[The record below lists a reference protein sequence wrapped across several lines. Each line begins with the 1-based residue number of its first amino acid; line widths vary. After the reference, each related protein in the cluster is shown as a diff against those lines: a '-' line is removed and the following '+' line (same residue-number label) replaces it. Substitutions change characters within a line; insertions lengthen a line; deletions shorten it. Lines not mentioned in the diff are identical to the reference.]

1 MHQPLLFGRDV
12 VVRCHVAFQ
21 RGIICQAVMWILLYV
36 KHVTGTNDILY
47 VVAIMYMYYYVHI
60 AAITLCMYTH
70 VAAMSVCIIMYV
82 HTCSCYVCM
91 YCNVCIVCSCFIY
104 VLVSSLHVYP
114 CHRSMP
120 H

>member
-12 VVRCHVAFQ
+12 VRCHVASQ

-36 KHVTGTNDILY
+36 KYVTGTNDILY
-47 VVAIMYMYYYVHI
+47 VAAIMYMYYYVHI

-82 HTCSCYVCM
+82 HTC
-91 YCNVCIVCSCFIY
+91 IY

-114 CHRSMP
+114 CP
-120 H
+120 